1 MKHIEH
7 IVGYMRFKARLDN
20 LDVRINEAE
29 INEYAK
35 SYDWNPFVYYVLN
48 KNAFEPYRPSKH
60 GRSDSGYFPI
70 LPCIAF
76 NSDGL
81 PRWESIGLPYPL
93 TEQASETINLY
104 WAKHN
109 LLELTDYRDKELLN
123 FCPLIDFYSYT
134 MRCSM
139 KIYRDYLEHYP

>member
-29 INEYAK
+29 INEFAK
-35 SYDWNPFVYYVLN
+35 SRDWNPYVLYVLN
-48 KNAFEPYRPSKH
+48 KGAFEPYRSSKH
-60 GRSDSGYFPI
+60 GLFRHYWQNPI

-81 PRWESIGLPYPL
+81 PRWENTGEL
-93 TEQASETINLY
+93 ASETIRIY
-104 WAKHN
+104 WEKHN
-109 LLELTDYRDKELLN
+109 LLELSDDTDKELYN
-123 FCPLIDFYSYT
+123 FCPLVTYSIHK
-134 MRCSM
+134 MRWSM
-139 KIYRDYLEHYP
+139 SNYRYYLEHYP